1 MPNYLMQWEMIRW
14 ALQSGCEIYD
24 FQGVPCW
31 YDRDN
36 PNYGV
41 YRFKTGFNGRLAVY
55 AGEFRMV
62 FSKRYK
68 SAFDKVLGSL
78 GYQKLM

>member
-14 ALQSGCEIYD
+14 AVEAGCELYD

-31 YDRDN
+31 YDTSH

-41 YRFKTGFNGRLAVY
+41 YRFKTGFCGRLAIY

-68 SAFDKVLGSL
+68 SAFDRALKWV
-78 GYQKLM
+78 GYQKLA